1 MLLARTSLKVQ
12 NTVIIQYKYS
22 LLESRAEGQHF
33 STGKIAAGHNN
44 YPFPFPG
51 LFLLTVSILLL
62 PSLWRNLLLFLL
74 DANAMGI
81 VKC

>member
-22 LLESRAEGQHF
+22 YWNPGLKA
-33 STGKIAAGHNN
+33 STSAQEKIAAGHKN

-51 LFLLTVSILLL
+51 LFLLTVIIST
-62 PSLWRNLLLFLL
+62 SSFL
-74 DANAMGI
+74 
-81 VKC
+81 VV